1 MASFAEALATTFL
14 PARCAT
20 CTGVLPWRGGRAG
33 VCPVCWSQVAPHAGR
48 LCPSCGEADVADG
61 APCLGCRAAPPVWR
75 AATSYGPY
83 VGVLRDLVVSFK
95 NGRRDELA
103 VPLAE
108 LLLAAWQRAGWP
120 RPDCVAPV
128 PMTAWRR
135 FRRGFNQS
143 ELLARRL
150 AGALGAEFAHALR
163 RSGGQ
168 AQFGRTRAQRLSLP
182 VSTVTP
188 RGPLAGEVL
197 LVDDVLTTGATA
209 TICVT
214 ALLRAGASA
223 VRVITVARTLR
234 PGRIP

>member
-1 MASFAEALATTFL
+1 
-14 PARCAT
+14 
-20 CTGVLPWRGGRAG
+20 
-33 VCPVCWSQVAPHAGR
+33 VCPVCWAQVTPHAGG
-48 LCPSCGEADVADG
+48 LCPTCGEAGVADA
-61 APCLGCRAAPPVWR
+61 APCLSCRATPPLWQ

-108 LLLAAWQRAGWP
+108 LLLAAWRRSGWP

-135 FRRGFNQS
+135 LRRGFNQS

-150 AGALGAEFAHALR
+150 AGALGTGFVHALR

-182 VSTVTP
+182 ASTFTP

-209 TICVT
+209 TACAT
-214 ALLRAGASA
+214 ALLRSGASA